1 MELLPKSS
9 KTRRNS
15 RTATTMLSSKNI
27 EKDDSDEPE
36 KDTFSTQQLF
46 CFAWQIARGMVIIRA
61 VLNILRLSCS
71 DSNEA
76 LIYCTGL

>member
-1 MELLPKSS
+1 
-9 KTRRNS
+9 
-15 RTATTMLSSKNI
+15 MLSSKNI

-36 KDTFSTQQLF
+36 EDTFTTQQLF

-61 VLNILRLSCS
+61 VLNILRLSYS
-71 DSNEA
+71 DTIEA